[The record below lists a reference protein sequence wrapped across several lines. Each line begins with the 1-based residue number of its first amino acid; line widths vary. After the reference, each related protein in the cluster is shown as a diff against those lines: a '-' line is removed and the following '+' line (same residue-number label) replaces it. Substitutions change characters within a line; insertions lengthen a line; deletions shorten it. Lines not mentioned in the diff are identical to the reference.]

1 MIPSEREQELVA
13 MFDSFCK
20 TVIRNYS
27 RTLIRR
33 KSIRPKNL
41 DEPIEVLLD
50 MWGTRDE
57 YPSLSNTFVVDSEIY
72 SIESDTLYKALVS
85 LPEQQRTVLLLD
97 FWDDMTDIEISKK
110 LEVTPRTV
118 YNLRKRAFREIKR
131 FYEHENRGRDP

>member
-27 RTLIRR
+27 RTLVRR
-33 KSIRPKNL
+33 KNNRPENL
-41 DEPIEVLLD
+41 DEPIEVLLEL
-50 MWGTRDE
+50 WGTHDE
-57 YPSLSNTFVVDSEIY
+57 YPSLSNTFVVDGETY

-85 LPEQQRTVLLLD
+85 LPEQQRTVLLMD
-97 FWDDMTDIEISKK
+97 FWNDMTDIEIANK

>member
-27 RTLIRR
+27 RTLVRR
-33 KSIRPKNL
+33 KNNRPENL

-57 YPSLSNTFVVDSEIY
+57 YPSLSNTFVVDGETY
-72 SIESDTLYKALVS
+72 SIESDTLYIALVS

-97 FWDDMTDIEISKK
+97 FWDDMTDIEIAKK

>member
-33 KSIRPKNL
+33 KSNRPEKL

-50 MWGTRDE
+50 IWGTRDE
-57 YPSLSNTFVVDSEIY
+57 YPSLSNTFVVDGVIY
-72 SIESDTLYKALVS
+72 IIERISCTKHLCHYRNS
-85 LPEQQRTVLLLD
+85 SGLLSC
-97 FWDDMTDIEISKK
+97 WTSGMT
-110 LEVTPRTV
+110 
-118 YNLRKRAFREIKR
+118 
-131 FYEHENRGRDP
+131 

>member
-33 KSIRPKNL
+33 KNNRPENNME
-41 DEPIEVLLD
+41 EPIEVLLD

-57 YPSLSNTFVVDSEIY
+57 YPSLSNTFVVDGETY

-85 LPEQQRTVLLLD
+85 LPEQQRTVILLD
-97 FWDDMTDIEISKK
+97 FWDIYAEFNKLIDILFKCPCIRCRDSK
-110 LEVTPRTV
+110 L
-118 YNLRKRAFREIKR
+118 FQI
-131 FYEHENRGRDP
+131 F

>member
-33 KSIRPKNL
+33 KSIRPENL

-57 YPSLSNTFVVDSEIY
+57 YPSLSNTFVVDGETY
-72 SIESDTLYKALVS
+72 SIESDTLYIALVS

-97 FWDDMTDIEISKK
+97 FWDDMTDIEIAKK

-118 YNLRKRAFREIKR
+118 YNLRERAFWEIKR

>member
-1 MIPSEREQELVA
+1 MIPSEREQELVV

-33 KSIRPKNL
+33 KSNRPEKL

-50 MWGTRDE
+50 IWGTRDE
-57 YPSLSNTFVVDSEIY
+57 YPSLSNTFVVDGEIY
-72 SIESDTLYKALVS
+72 SIERDILYKALVS
-85 LPEQQRTVLLLD
+85 LPEQQRTVILLD
-97 FWDDMTDIEISKK
+97 FWDDMTDIEIAKK

>member
-33 KSIRPKNL
+33 KSIRPENL
-41 DEPIEVLLD
+41 DEPIEALLD

-57 YPSLSNTFVVDSEIY
+57 YPSLSNTFVVDGETY

-85 LPEQQRTVLLLD
+85 LPEQQRTVILLD
-97 FWDDMTDIEISKK
+97 FWDDMTDIEIAKK
-110 LEVTPRTV
+110 L
-118 YNLRKRAFREIKR
+118 
-131 FYEHENRGRDP
+131 

>member
-1 MIPSEREQELVA
+1 MIPSEREQELIA

-33 KSIRPKNL
+33 KSNRPENL

-57 YPSLSNTFVVDSEIY
+57 YPSLSNTFVVDCEIY
-72 SIESDTLYKALVS
+72 SIESDTFGK
-85 LPEQQRTVLLLD
+85 
-97 FWDDMTDIEISKK
+97 
-110 LEVTPRTV
+110 
-118 YNLRKRAFREIKR
+118 
-131 FYEHENRGRDP
+131 